1 MDSII
6 NEKKGI
12 DLMIVGVG
20 MNGHI
25 GFNEPGISFEKNAHV
40 IDLDSTTQT
49 VGQKYFKNPV
59 AIKQGITLGFKQL
72 LQSKKLILIANGLK
86 KSTIIKKSLEGE
98 ISSIVPASIVQMH
111 PNSEVMVDEEAA
123 SLLVMIEK

>member
-1 MDSII
+1 
-6 NEKKGI
+6 
-12 DLMIVGVG
+12 MIVGVG